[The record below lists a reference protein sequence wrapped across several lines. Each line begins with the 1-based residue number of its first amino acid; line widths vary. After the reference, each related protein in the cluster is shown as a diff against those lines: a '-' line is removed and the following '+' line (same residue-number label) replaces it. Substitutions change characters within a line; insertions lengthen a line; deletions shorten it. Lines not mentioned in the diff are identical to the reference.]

1 MCLCLTNGR
10 VLSLSGSNMI
20 RRRHAFI
27 LTFVAALNCADMGPA
42 ATREAAARPINYAV
56 SAAQAA
62 FAGRDTDAQ
71 RLAIGSGSSAAR
83 KLVEWVALRRQV
95 ELAGYERLMEFAL
108 ANPDWPSVKMLRRRA
123 EAMRR
128 KLPIADRSA
137 VRPAPFAA
145 AEEPTT
151 LAGML
156 AIARTSLEQNDRSKA
171 QRYAELAWRKIGD
184 DPTAERRF
192 LKGFGSLL
200 SVDNHKD
207 RMWSFIESG
216 QWKAAI
222 RAAKLLPADYRQVG
236 KIVRELTRGDRRA
249 IEGFESLS
257 ATVRAEINM
266 QYALARYYRRIQQY
280 ERSAEILLHIDASK
294 SGTLDPRQVWTEREG
309 VARELLGRSTPL
321 LWSTSYAIVA
331 AHGLHSGETAAEA
344 EFLAGWIALRFLH
357 DGQKALGHFQH
368 LQGMEATDAEK
379 ARASYWLGR
388 TYEFLGHG
396 DVAFNFYSQ
405 AAQFPTLYY
414 GQLAAEALGPTKTRV
429 IIAEIS
435 SGKTVRDRVA
445 REDIVG
451 AYRILALIGRRNER
465 FTFLKAFADYFKTPE
480 EMSGLAEIVW
490 KLKGPYEALKLA
502 KAAAAKGIN
511 IDSWNYPLAALPSWT
526 QLGPPVEQ
534 ALLLGLAR
542 QESEFDWRAKSHVG
556 AQGLLQL
563 MPETAEK
570 VAQQFKVPYDP
581 EWLLNNARYNVTL
594 GAAHLADL
602 VRRFKG
608 SYLLALSAYNAS
620 PRRVLEWVK
629 SHGDPRDPKVDAVDW
644 IESIPFDETRRYVQQ
659 VLQNTQVYR
668 SRLESSTMEGISSYL
683 ERGRAMEESAPTLDP
698 CGRGTKG
705 IDPFFLACW

>member
-1 MCLCLTNGR
+1 
-10 VLSLSGSNMI
+10 MI
-20 RRRHAFI
+20 RLRHALI
-27 LTFVAALNCADMGPA
+27 WTFVAALNCADMGPA
-42 ATREAAARPINYAV
+42 ATRKAAARPINYAV
-56 SAAQAA
+56 SAVQAA
-62 FAGRDTDAQ
+62 FAGRYTDAQ
-71 RLAIGSGSSAAR
+71 RLAIGSGNSAAR

-95 ELAGYERLMEFAL
+95 ELAGYERLMDFAL
-108 ANPDWPSVKMLRRRA
+108 ANPDWPSAKMLRRRA

-128 KLPIADRSA
+128 KSSIADRSA

-145 AEEPTT
+145 VKEPVN
-151 LAGML
+151 LASIL

-171 QRYAELAWRKIGD
+171 QRFAKLAWRKIGD
-184 DPTAERRF
+184 DPSAERRF
-192 LKGFGSLL
+192 LKKFGSLL

-207 RMWSFIESG
+207 RLWSFLERG

-222 RAAKLLPADYRQVG
+222 RAAKLLPPDYRQVG

-249 IEGFESLS
+249 IGGFESLS
-257 ATVRAEINM
+257 ATVRAETNM
-266 QYALARYYRRIQQY
+266 QYALARYYRRMDQY
-280 ERSAEILLHIDASK
+280 DRSAEILLHIDASK
-294 SGTLDPRQVWTEREG
+294 PGALDPRQVWTEREV

-344 EFLAGWIALRFLH
+344 EFLAGWIALRFLY
-357 DGQKALGHFQH
+357 DGQKALDHFQH
-368 LQGMEATDAEK
+368 LQSMEATDAEK

-388 TYEFLGHG
+388 TYEFLGQG
-396 DVAFNFYSQ
+396 NAAFNFYSQ

-435 SGKTVRDRVA
+435 SAKTVRDRIA

-465 FTFLKAFADYFKTPE
+465 FTFLKAFPDYFRAPE

-511 IDSWNYPLAALPSWT
+511 IDCWNYPLAALPSWT

-534 ALLLGLAR
+534 SLLLGLAR

-563 MPETAEK
+563 MPETAQK
-570 VAQQFKVPYDP
+570 VAEQFKVPYDP
-581 EWLLNNARYNVTL
+581 EWLLNDAGYNVTL

-608 SYLLALSAYNAS
+608 SYVLALSAYNAS

-629 SHGDPRDPKVDAVDW
+629 KNGDPRDPKVDAVDW
-644 IESIPFDETRRYVQQ
+644 IESIPFDETRHYVKQ

-683 ERGRAMEESAPTLDP
+683 ERGRAVEERAPTLDP

-705 IDPFFLACW
+705 IDPLFLACW